1 MLSRPQLGVCAWTFG
16 DWPLPEIAAFLAE
29 LDFDGVELAGDLS
42 RYSAREA
49 GRILQ
54 DHGLAI
60 FSLTPQNVDLAHPD
74 TAVRQ
79 QALDYYGRL
88 LDFAAELG
96 NPLVSA
102 HGCVGRV
109 RPLTTLAEEREL
121 LVTAVRRIAQ
131 QAAQRDLRLVF
142 EVLNRYET
150 HLVNTGDD
158 ALRFLDEVGEANA
171 AILLDAF
178 HMNIEEQDMAGVI
191 RRVGDKLGLYHM
203 ADSNRRAIGRG
214 HLKLGDCLW
223 ALEDIGYAGPIIF
236 ECAAPHSDPF
246 APAANEDERT
256 LLKTYYR
263 ESRNWF

>member
-1 MLSRPQLGVCAWTFG
+1 MLSRPQLGVCTWTFG
-16 DWPLPEIAAFLAE
+16 DWPLPEAAAFLAE
-29 LDFDGVELAGDLS
+29 LDFDGVELSGDLS
-42 RYSAREA
+42 RYTAREA
-49 GRILQ
+49 GQILQ
-54 DHGLAI
+54 DHNLTV

-88 LDFAAELG
+88 LDFATELG
-96 NPLVSA
+96 NPLVSV
-102 HGCVGRV
+102 HGYVGRV

-121 LVTAVRRIAQ
+121 LVTAVRQIARR
-131 QAAQRDLRLVF
+131 ARQRDLPLVF
-142 EVLNRYET
+142 ELLNRYET
-150 HLVNTGDD
+150 HLINTGDD
-158 ALRFLDEVGEANA
+158 ALQFLNEVGEANV

-178 HMNIEEQDMAGVI
+178 HMNIEEQDMSGVM

-203 ADSNRRAIGRG
+203 ADSNRQAIGRG
-214 HLKLGDCLW
+214 HIKLGDHLW

-236 ECAAPHSDPF
+236 ECTVPNSDPF
-246 APAANEDERT
+246 APVSNEDELT

>member
-1 MLSRPQLGVCAWTFG
+1 MLSRPQLGVCTWTFG
-16 DWPLPEIAAFLAE
+16 DLSLPEIAAFLAE

-42 RYSAREA
+42 RYTAREA
-49 GRILQ
+49 GQILQ
-54 DHGLAI
+54 DHGLTV

-96 NPLVSA
+96 NPLVSV
-102 HGCVGRV
+102 HGYVGRV

-121 LVTAVRRIAQ
+121 LVTAVRQISR
-131 QAAQRDLRLVF
+131 QARQRGLRLVF

-150 HLVNTGDD
+150 HLINTGDD
-158 ALRFLDEVGEANA
+158 ALQFLDEVGEDNV

-178 HMNIEEQDMAGVI
+178 HMNIEEQDMSGVM

-203 ADSNRRAIGRG
+203 ADSNRQAIGRG
-214 HLKLGDCLW
+214 HIKLGDHLW

-236 ECAAPHSDPF
+236 ECLPPSPDPF
-246 APAANEDERT
+246 APAANEDELT